1 MFWGDQA
8 TRSRGWFPQGKGG
21 VVERRGPHAPT
32 ACSCRVSCPLLAP
45 SYPFQGILATILI
58 YVQYQLNA
66 PHISMWYIP
75 CARRADRRYSASM
88 EHWHGF
94 ETARSIV
101 QIHETTIAD
110 IGSDLSAHFV
120 TVPARSLGGSSYRFQ
135 GSEGPLEMLGLLRI
149 ADVPFGGVARSLAA
163 CLVSDDVETFVRK
176 FHQGFEE
183 ETSHSS
189 VQLPEPFVFAEY
201 LTFARVVP
209 FEQPS
214 LSADSLGNILTAQVH
229 GEAGY
234 MYHELTRTPVLAVS
248 IPAGMVICGSAQG
261 MIRTLE
267 SGLRQRLMELVK
279 SRSGEYEDEDTIP

>member
-1 MFWGDQA
+1 
-8 TRSRGWFPQGKGG
+8 
-21 VVERRGPHAPT
+21 
-32 ACSCRVSCPLLAP
+32 
-45 SYPFQGILATILI
+45 
-58 YVQYQLNA
+58 
-66 PHISMWYIP
+66 
-75 CARRADRRYSASM
+75 M
-88 EHWHGF
+88 EHWYGF

-110 IGSDLSAHFV
+110 VASDLSAHFV
-120 TVPARSLGGSSYRFQ
+120 TVPARSLGGSSYQLQ
-135 GSEGPLEMLGLLRI
+135 GSEGPLEALGLLPI

-189 VQLPEPFVFAEY
+189 VQLPRPFMFAEY

-214 LSADSLGNILTAQVH
+214 LSADSLGNILTAQGH

-234 MYHELTRTPVLAVS
+234 MYHEETRTPLLAVA
-248 IPAGMVICGSAQG
+248 IPAGIVICGSAPG
-261 MIRTLE
+261 MIRVLE
-267 SGLRQRLMELVK
+267 SGLRRRLLELVK
-279 SRSGEYEDEDTIP
+279 SRSGEHEDGDAIS

>member
-1 MFWGDQA
+1 
-8 TRSRGWFPQGKGG
+8 
-21 VVERRGPHAPT
+21 
-32 ACSCRVSCPLLAP
+32 
-45 SYPFQGILATILI
+45 
-58 YVQYQLNA
+58 
-66 PHISMWYIP
+66 
-75 CARRADRRYSASM
+75 M

-94 ETARSIV
+94 ETARTIA

-110 IGSDLSAHFV
+110 VKSEISAHFV
-120 TVPARSLGGSSYRFQ
+120 TVPARSLGGSSYLFQ
-135 GSEGPLEMLGLLRI
+135 GSEGPFEMLGLLRI

-189 VQLPEPFVFAEY
+189 VQLPEPLVFAEY

-214 LSADSLGNILTAQVH
+214 LSADSLGNILTAQGY

-234 MYHELTRTPVLAVS
+234 MYHEATKTPLLAVA
-248 IPAGMVICGSAQG
+248 IPLGMVICGSAPG
-261 MIRTLE
+261 MIRALAL
-267 SGLRQRLMELVK
+267 GLRQRLIELVK
-279 SRSGEYEDEDTIP
+279 SRAGEHQDGDESIR